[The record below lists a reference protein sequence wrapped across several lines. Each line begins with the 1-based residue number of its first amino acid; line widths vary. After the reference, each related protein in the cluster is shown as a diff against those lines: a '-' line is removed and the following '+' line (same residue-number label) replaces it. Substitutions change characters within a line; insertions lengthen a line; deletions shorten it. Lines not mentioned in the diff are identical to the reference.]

1 MPAGALNCLLD
12 CEQTDDGP
20 VIEQTGADE
29 TVRTTS
35 SVSVQPLA

>member
-1 MPAGALNCLLD
+1 MPAVALNCVID
-12 CEQTDDGP
+12 WGQTDDDP
-20 VIEQTGADE
+20 VIEQAGTDA

>member
-1 MPAGALNCLLD
+1 MPTGALYGVLD
-12 CEQTDDGP
+12 CGQTEGDP
-20 VIEQTGADE
+20 VIEQAGTGA